1 MALAGRM
8 NRIGS
13 LALKAAGHAAFALLV
28 EGFLVA
34 APAAFATGDSGVESA
49 ELSHVSE
56 LRWQNRLIIIL
67 ESPSPQEDIAAL
79 RTYAAQIDERDV
91 IWFVLDAN
99 SMATNFPKDVA
110 HGLAGDLRDR
120 FGEGP
125 PVILVGKDGGV
136 KMRAVRLE
144 PREIFS
150 RIDSMPM
157 RQREMR

>member
-1 MALAGRM
+1 M